1 MEAFR
6 GSIVKVVTT
15 PRPVG
20 EGEGEGKEWPGIQH
34 SNAQRQGTAG
44 HMDLAPFL
52 PCYHPQSSAGEEG
65 AARRPSREQ
74 SRPRRQTTEG

>member
-6 GSIVKVVTT
+6 GSIVKVVTA
-15 PRPVG
+15 PRPV
-20 EGEGEGKEWPGIQH
+20 GEGEGKEWPGIQH
-34 SNAQRQGTAG
+34 SNAQRQRTAG

-52 PCYHPQSSAGEEG
+52 SCYRPLSSAGEEG